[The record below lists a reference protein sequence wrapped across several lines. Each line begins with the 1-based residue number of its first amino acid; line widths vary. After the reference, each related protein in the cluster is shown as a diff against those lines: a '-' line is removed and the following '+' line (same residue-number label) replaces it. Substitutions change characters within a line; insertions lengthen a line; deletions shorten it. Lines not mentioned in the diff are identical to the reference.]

1 MNKPGLQNQSNEN
14 ADDCI
19 DSQELHQSETMNFP
33 LFDLRMNR
41 KTQKA
46 SKNRLVDRAR
56 KLGNSS
62 VAPLPKEETLRSILR
77 C

>member
-1 MNKPGLQNQSNEN
+1 MNKPGLQNQSSEN
-14 ADDCI
+14 ADDCM
-19 DSQELHQSETMNFP
+19 DNQELHQRETMNFP

-46 SKNRLVDRAR
+46 SKNRLVDRTQKR
-56 KLGNSS
+56 GDSS
-62 VAPLPKEETLRSILR
+62 IAPFPKEGTVRSILR